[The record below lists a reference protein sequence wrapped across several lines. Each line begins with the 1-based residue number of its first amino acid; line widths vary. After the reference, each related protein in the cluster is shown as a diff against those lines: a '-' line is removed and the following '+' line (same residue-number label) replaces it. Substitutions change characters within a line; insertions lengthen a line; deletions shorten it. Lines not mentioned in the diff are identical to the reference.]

1 MFSLVSKLFLFD
13 CMKKVLFLFVL
24 FVCSTSAR
32 AQVLAEFFSN
42 TDCTNCVVPDNLY
55 DDYVKAHPDLNIIQV
70 IYHNSTPFPND
81 PFYLASQADVDARQD
96 ITSSNAHYNVEG
108 DPVGVIDGIF
118 SATGSTSFPTW
129 KTSTEEAVSF
139 GKLQATLV
147 VTASLS
153 ANAKINIDVKVTVA
167 PSIDKVYVLPYVMLV
182 ESGIVFANP
191 KHFGNPNG
199 GLWNNIFRAAV
210 PRKDLGEP
218 FVLTDTVLHYS
229 YDAKGKIWYVSNM
242 KVVVAMQDVN
252 PVGKSGAALYSFAM
266 YGIGQTAQGI
276 QLAGVTQLPSFA
288 SNLGEPTPNPAS
300 SSVSVPFT
308 LAQPSFVH
316 IAVNDMLGRTVAI
329 LANGVMTEGNNAVAF
344 APKEHTAGVYIAMMS
359 VNGKFIGSKKIVLR

>member
-1 MFSLVSKLFLFD
+1 
-13 CMKKVLFLFVL
+13 MKKVLFLLVL
-24 FVCSTSAR
+24 LVCATSAK

-55 DDYVKAHPDLNIIQV
+55 DDYVKAHPELNIIQV

-96 ITSSNAHYNVEG
+96 TKSSNAHYYVEG

-129 KTSTEEAVSF
+129 KSSTEEAVAV
-139 GKLQATLV
+139 GKLPATV
-147 VTASLS
+147 GVTAGL
-153 ANAKINIDVKVTVA
+153 ANTGLIKIDISVSVT
-167 PSIDKVYVLPYVMLV
+167 SSSSKLYVLPYVMLV

-210 PRKDLGEP
+210 PRKDLGEA
-218 FVLTDTVLHYS
+218 FVLTDTMLHYS
-229 YDAKGKIWYVSNM
+229 YDATGKSWNMANM
-242 KVVVAMQDVN
+242 KVVVAMQEVN

-276 QLAGVTQLPSFA
+276 PLSAVSQASSFA

-316 IAVNDMLGRTVAI
+316 IAVNDMLGRNVAI
-329 LANGVMTEGNNAVAF
+329 LANGVMSEGNNSVTF
-344 APKEHTAGVYIAMMS
+344 APKDHTAGVYVAMMT
-359 VNGKFIGSKKIVLR
+359 VDGKFVGSKKIVLR